1 MGIRMKMKKMYG
13 ALQQLSD
20 KYTPIIMQHNQNGET
35 KYRFL
40 KKIDSHIMRMIHKNL
55 IVSKFLFVV
64 C

>member
-20 KYTPIIMQHNQNGET
+20 KYTPIIMQHNQNGEM
-35 KYRFL
+35 KYGFL
-40 KKIDSHIMRMIHKNL
+40 KKIDSHIRMLHKNL